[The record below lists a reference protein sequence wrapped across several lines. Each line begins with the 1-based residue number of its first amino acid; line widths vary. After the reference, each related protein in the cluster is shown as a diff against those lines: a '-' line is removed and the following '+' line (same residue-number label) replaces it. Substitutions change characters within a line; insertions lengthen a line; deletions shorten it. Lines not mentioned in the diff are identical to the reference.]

1 MRAFTASV
9 IGAAIVVATQ
19 GTACADG
26 PPELDVS
33 ISCRAAAR
41 GSVAVGTDQQACLND
56 ERTAKDA
63 LAKDWSSFSAL
74 SRTQCVGMNRT
85 GGPPS
90 YVELLVCLE
99 IMRDAGMTSKS
110 FADGR
115 PLSRADGSMP
125 APASSIP
132 CPAHKNFPAPMR
144 TGI

>member
-1 MRAFTASV
+1 MRAFTLSL
-9 IGAAIVVATQ
+9 IGAAIALATP
-19 GTACADG
+19 GAARPDG

-41 GSVAVGTDQQACLND
+41 GSVTVGGDKQACLND

-63 LAKDWSSFSAL
+63 LAKDWSSFSAI

-99 IMRDAGMTSKS
+99 IMRDAGM
-110 FADGR
+110 
-115 PLSRADGSMP
+115 
-125 APASSIP
+125 
-132 CPAHKNFPAPMR
+132 NQ
-144 TGI
+144 